1 MVLTEEQKQSII
13 NKYKLNW
20 TIKKISENMNLN
32 KNTVHLWIKR
42 YKQDQSLERKV
53 GSGIRIRDQNI
64 Q

>member
-20 TIKKISENMNLN
+20 TIKKISDNMNLN

-42 YKQDQSLERKV
+42 YKQYQSLERKI
-53 GSGIRIRDQNI
+53 GSGIRINDQNV